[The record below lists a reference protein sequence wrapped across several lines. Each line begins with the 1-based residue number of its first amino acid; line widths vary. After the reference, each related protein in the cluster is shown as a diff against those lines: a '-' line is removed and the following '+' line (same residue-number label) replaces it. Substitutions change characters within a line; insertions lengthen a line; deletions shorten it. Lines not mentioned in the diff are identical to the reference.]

1 MSNLKVANFASPGG
15 TLNVTS
21 PDGDIIPTAV
31 NREMKRRAQMGNV
44 GNGVSQV
51 SSYQYNPFIQ
61 SQQLSLPSDYR
72 IRNAYKRFFF
82 RTNAIVG
89 SAVELHADS
98 CISEF
103 TLEHEDPAIEE
114 YLNGILEETGFKV
127 LLFEAALEFWLIG
140 EFDWFSFFDDI
151 NNPSCYTGFC
161 LLDPDKVTVN
171 SSHFVQGPVKETLF
185 LTLDPVIK
193 RIVDQGPY
201 STVTGDLYKHLPSDI
216 LHAAKHGIPLKM
228 SALQASRVKRNNY
241 FAQRGESILERVLN
255 LCMYKDK
262 LRAAQWSIADRVI
275 APTEMFMIGNAAN
288 PADQAEID
296 AFRDV
301 IAQSYMDLQRCI
313 VYHSEIR
320 YEAVGMQGKLMPL
333 WAEFDSIDTEICAG
347 LLTNKSF
354 ITGDA
359 STFASDVVRLDL
371 LNNRYQNFRDQ
382 IEKWITH
389 QIIGPILKIH
399 EMYVPESKVKSLS
412 LRQKDGKGRP
422 LAFPKIRWS
431 RTITRNDESK
441 LQLLSTLVDKG
452 LAPSDLLIRQ
462 LGLDPRVVAEKLDD
476 EMESKLERNKKFL
489 TKIREKGLQL
499 TPEMANMLGVGT
511 NAALP
516 GAPEGGGAGGG
527 DLPSSI
533 DLGGGGGG
541 AGGPGAAVGLSE
553 PTVESE
559 LPDVIPG
566 STGQPGGYS
575 AGVGSAQGLP
585 GNSNGQLPSVPLG

>member
-21 PDGDIIPTAV
+21 PDGDVIPTAV

-51 SSYQYNPFIQ
+51 SSYIHNPFIQ
-61 SQQLSLPSDYR
+61 SQNLAIPTDYR
-72 IRNAYKRFFF
+72 IRNAYKRYFF

-89 SAVELHADS
+89 SAVSLHAES
-98 CISEF
+98 CVSDF
-103 TLEHEDPAIEE
+103 TLEHPDPAIEE
-114 YLNGILEETGFKV
+114 YLNGVLEETGFTT
-127 LLFEAALEFWLIG
+127 LLLEAALEYWLIG
-140 EFDWFSFFDDI
+140 EFDWFSFYDDV

-171 SSHFVQGPVKETLF
+171 SSHFVQGAIKETLF

-201 STVTGDLYKHLPSDI
+201 STVTGDLYKQLPSDI
-216 LHAAKHGIPLKM
+216 LHAAKHGVPLKM
-228 SALQASRVKRNNY
+228 SALQASRVKNGNY
-241 FAQRGESILERVLN
+241 FAQRGESILERVLQ

-371 LNNRYQNFRDQ
+371 LNNRYQNFRTE
-382 IEKWITH
+382 IEKWIKF
-389 QIIGPILKIH
+389 QILGPIMKIH

-422 LAFPKIRWS
+422 IWYPKIKWHRGIA
-431 RTITRNDESK
+431 RDDQSK
-441 LQLLSTLVDKG
+441 LQLMTNLAEKGILPNDMLLSE
-452 LAPSDLLIRQ
+452 
-462 LGLDPRVVAEKLDD
+462 LGLDPKVVAEKLDD
-476 EMESKLERNKKFL
+476 EMEAKLERNKKFL
-489 TKIREKGLQL
+489 RKIREKGLAL
-499 TPEMANMLGVGT
+499 TPTMAEMLGVGT

-516 GAPEGGGAGGG
+516 GAPEGGGGG

-533 DLGGGGGG
+533 DLGGGGGS
-541 AGGPGAAVGLSE
+541 GGPGASVGLSE

-559 LPDVIPG
+559 LPNVIPN
-566 STGQPGGYS
+566 STGKPGGYS
-575 AGVGSAQGLP
+575 AGVGSAEGLP
-585 GNSNGQLPSVPLG
+585 GNSNGQLPNVPLG